1 MQAIRLQSSAQG
13 SVADI
18 NVVIF
23 TQKSYDS
30 WITEAIPE
38 ICFNEL
44 SQKPVADKVLQNVTK
59 NSVEPLQVHTE
70 YMTST
75 QRVQVKKC
83 KL

>member
-44 SQKPVADKVLQNVTK
+44 SQKPVTDKVLQNVTK
-59 NSVEPLQVHTE
+59 KICIATTGAHRI
-70 YMTST
+70 YD
-75 QRVQVKKC
+75 
-83 KL
+83 